1 MIRIEQRRQI
11 HQFIILELAIQSLQK
26 DYPVL
31 ETLKMNTVYLLIVE
45 SLLKSVKNDYYN
57 LKRVLKKQKI
67 VVVKWEKVD
76 EYFSDVII
84 TTAGEDEV
92 LRYAQ
97 HALKSDVEELLIG
110 QLKKSL
116 I

>member
-45 SLLKSVKNDYYN
+45 KLLKTITNDYYN

-67 VVVKWEKVD
+67 AVVKWEKVD
-76 EYFSDVII
+76 EHFSDLTI

-97 HALKSDVEELLIG
+97 HALKSGVEELLISF
-110 QLKKSL
+110 LRRD
-116 I
+116 

>member
-11 HQFIILELAIQSLQK
+11 HQFIILELAIQSLQR

-31 ETLKMNTVYLLIVE
+31 ETLKMNTVYLLIVDN
-45 SLLKSVKNDYYN
+45 LLKTITNDYYN

-67 VVVKWEKVD
+67 AVVKWEKVD
-76 EYFSDVII
+76 EYFSDVTI

-97 HALKSDVEELLIG
+97 HTLKYDVEELLICIIN
-110 QLKKSL
+110 K
-116 I
+116 